1 VHARNKPLASDVDLD
16 SIARRTPGYS
26 GASLEN
32 LMNEAA
38 IFAARKQKSI
48 IEWEDVDAAL
58 DRLMVGMEKK
68 GGWGDA
74 SRMKEIVAYHE
85 AGHAIAGALMP
96 VSTYC
101 YYYCYTIMLY
111 LMVLHY
117 CSAYVHNTCSF
128 TCFGYAR
135 HALLS

>member
-38 IFAARKQKSI
+38 IFAARKQKTI

-96 VSTYC
+96 VSTHSC
-101 YYYCYTIMLY
+101 
-111 LMVLHY
+111 
-117 CSAYVHNTCSF
+117 
-128 TCFGYAR
+128 
-135 HALLS
+135 